1 MIKQMESP
9 LINDFN
15 PPISAN
21 DLRIN
26 SETLLKANQALNDE
40 LGLAIQYDTS
50 YQVNLMLKITQDMQV
65 HHYG

>member
-1 MIKQMESP
+1 MESP